1 MDTKCIPRSAG
12 VSPASPEQAGRL
24 RYANTAMKRLSPAL
38 IAFAVAAILAGCNV
52 LPEARPENAH
62 YFVLEAKP
70 AATTPAAD
78 AAKIGLRPIEVASY
92 LRGKAIA
99 TRVAEN
105 EVRYAHDAFWAE
117 PLDAGIARVLRENLA
132 ARATVLPYP
141 FPAQLPRDYDLT
153 VRVLNAEGGSNGV
166 RFVAVIEL
174 LRVGDK
180 PELVARREFTAP
192 AAAWGSDYGRLA
204 RGLSDAVA
212 ALADEVLAS
221 VPKE

>member
-1 MDTKCIPRSAG
+1 
-12 VSPASPEQAGRL
+12 
-24 RYANTAMKRLSPAL
+24 MKRFLHAVRFLAGAAL
-38 IAFAVAAILAGCNV
+38 AALLAGCNV
-52 LPEARPENAH
+52 LPEARPENAR
-62 YFVLEAKP
+62 YYVLEAKSATATP
-70 AATTPAAD
+70 SAATPSAGAVTL
-78 AAKIGLRPIEVASY
+78 GLRPIEIATY

-153 VRVLNAEGGSNGV
+153 VRVLNAEGGPNGV

-192 AAAWGSDYGRLA
+192 AAAWGSDYDRLA

-212 ALADEVLAS
+212 ALADEVFAS
-221 VPKE
+221 VPQK

>member
-1 MDTKCIPRSAG
+1 MKTLSH
-12 VSPASPEQAGRL
+12 
-24 RYANTAMKRLSPAL
+24 AMLVFAAAAL
-38 IAFAVAAILAGCNV
+38 LAGCSL
-52 LPEARPENAH
+52 LPEARPESARH
-62 YFVLEAKP
+62 YVLESKP
-70 AATTPAAD
+70 AASAPSAGAV
-78 AAKIGLRPIEVASY
+78 KLGLRPIEVATY

-99 TRVAEN
+99 TRVADN

-132 ARATVLPYP
+132 AHASVLPYP

-153 VRVLNAEGGSNGV
+153 VRVLSAEGAANGV

-174 LRVGDK
+174 LRVGEK
-180 PELVARREFTAP
+180 PELVVRREFTAP
-192 AAAWGSDYGRLA
+192 AAAWRNDYGQLA

-221 VPKE
+221 VPQK

>member
-1 MDTKCIPRSAG
+1 
-12 VSPASPEQAGRL
+12 
-24 RYANTAMKRLSPAL
+24 MKRSPHAVRFLVGAVLAAL
-38 IAFAVAAILAGCNV
+38 LAGCNV
-52 LPEARPENAH
+52 LPEARPENARH
-62 YFVLEAKP
+62 YVLEAKP
-70 AATTPAAD
+70 ATATPSAGAVTL
-78 AAKIGLRPIEVASY
+78 GLRPVEVATY
-92 LRGKAIA
+92 LCGKAIA
-99 TRVAEN
+99 TRVAAN

-153 VRVLNAEGGSNGV
+153 VRVLNAEGGPGGV

-192 AAAWGSDYGRLA
+192 AAAWGNDYGRLA
-204 RGLSDAVA
+204 HGLSDAVA

-221 VPKE
+221 VPQK

>member
-1 MDTKCIPRSAG
+1 M
-12 VSPASPEQAGRL
+12 L
-24 RYANTAMKRLSPAL
+24 RPFLWLP
-38 IAFAVAAILAGCNV
+38 AVAFTALLAGCSF
-52 LPEARPENAH
+52 LPEARPEKARH
-62 YFVLEAKP
+62 YVLEAKP
-70 AATTPAAD
+70 AAATPPAGAV
-78 AAKIGLRPIEVASY
+78 KLGLRPIEVATY

-99 TRVAEN
+99 TRVADN

-117 PLDAGIARVLRENLA
+117 PLDAGIARVLRESLA
-132 ARATVLPYP
+132 TRATVLPYP

-153 VRVLNAEGGSNGV
+153 VRVLKAEGGPDGV

-174 LRVGDK
+174 LRAGDQ

-192 AAAWGSDYGRLA
+192 AAAWHSDYRQLA

-221 VPKE
+221 VPQK